1 MQHVNLFKSFLL
13 LCYTLSLASLS
24 SLNLKSSDLYEKKK
38 FVTTKLTKIC
48 KQYPFIERHIQDS
61 KLYSLNSPS
70 AGKKNSI
77 TCAHK
82 APEILLPSLST
93 QPRKAN
99 YTAERCAW
107 KLMDGTYGSL
117 RQKSSELAPDSKQQQ
132 NKNGHNRISTS
143 NFLQI
148 PGNNSLEEKK
158 SAKNSEESLSNPNRT
173 DNQPAGQAR
182 WIPSCFSFRVVYCLR
197 SWTVHLACKFG
208 E

>member
-1 MQHVNLFKSFLL
+1 MRRRKLL
-13 LCYTLSLASLS
+13 QLSLQ
-24 SLNLKSSDLYEKKK
+24 
-38 FVTTKLTKIC
+38 KIC

-82 APEILLPSLST
+82 APEILLPSLRT

-107 KLMDGTYGSL
+107 ELMDGTYGSL

-148 PGNNSLEEKK
+148 PGNNILEEKI
-158 SAKNSEESLSNPNRT
+158 SEESLSNPKRT
-173 DNQPAGQAR
+173 DNQPAAQAR
-182 WIPSCFSFRVVYCLR
+182 WIPSCFSFRVVYYLR
-197 SWTVHLACKFG
+197 S
-208 E
+208 

>member
-1 MQHVNLFKSFLL
+1 MILCNMPICSNLFLR

-24 SLNLKSSDLYEKKK
+24 SLQSKERWSIWEEKNLLQLSIQ
-38 FVTTKLTKIC
+38 KIS

-77 TCAHK
+77 TCALN
-82 APEILLPSLST
+82 APEILLPSLRT
-93 QPRKAN
+93 QPRKAK
-99 YTAERCAW
+99 YTAERCAREL
-107 KLMDGTYGSL
+107 KDGTYGSL
-117 RQKSSELAPDSKQQQ
+117 GQKSSELAPDSKQQH

-158 SAKNSEESLSNPNRT
+158 NPLRFPRSLWVIQSGPTINLQLKR
-173 DNQPAGQAR
+173 DGFRAIFRSVWFIVFAAG
-182 WIPSCFSFRVVYCLR
+182 L
-197 SWTVHLACKFG
+197 WT
-208 E
+208 